1 MPKLKNSSQKKEQEK
16 VMARGLNETDISNM
30 LVPEFKVTIIRILAG
45 LEKSMKDIRK
55 TLNIEIKELE
65 NNQAEMKNAITEIQ
79 NRLVVMTTKRSRG
92 MEK

>member
-45 LEKSMKDIRK
+45 LEKSMKDIRVML
-55 TLNIEIKELE
+55 T
-65 NNQAEMKNAITEIQ
+65 TEI
-79 NRLVVMTTKRSRG
+79 
-92 MEK
+92 EKLKKQSGRNEKFNN